1 MRRQSGFCAR
11 RALNPHFGPGS
22 MRVLTATGS
31 WLWLS
36 DFQTRMCVPFD
47 TPKNGIDTPYTLL
60 YVHAEAQV
68 IHPHPPHGTV
78 SMPLSLIV
86 WIMAGSF
93 PTEERPTYRSHLVGR
108 GPVALPGGSVAR
120 LHGVS

>member
-1 MRRQSGFCAR
+1 M
-11 RALNPHFGPGS
+11 P
-22 MRVLTATGS
+22 VLTATGS

-47 TPKNGIDTPYTLL
+47 TPKNGIGTPYTLL
-60 YVHAEAQV
+60 YVLLVHAEAQV
-68 IHPHPPHGTV
+68 IHPHPPPWDCV
-78 SMPLSLIV
+78 YAAKFNRLE
-86 WIMAGSF
+86 IMAGSF

-108 GPVALPGGSVAR
+108 GPVALPGGAVAR

>member
-1 MRRQSGFCAR
+1 M
-11 RALNPHFGPGS
+11 P
-22 MRVLTATGS
+22 VLTATGS

-47 TPKNGIDTPYTLL
+47 TPKNGMGTPYTLL
-60 YVHAEAQV
+60 YVLLVHAEAQV
-68 IHPHPPHGTV
+68 IRPHPPPHGTV
-78 SMPLSLIV
+78 FMPLSLIV

-108 GPVALPGGSVAR
+108 GPVALPGGAVAR